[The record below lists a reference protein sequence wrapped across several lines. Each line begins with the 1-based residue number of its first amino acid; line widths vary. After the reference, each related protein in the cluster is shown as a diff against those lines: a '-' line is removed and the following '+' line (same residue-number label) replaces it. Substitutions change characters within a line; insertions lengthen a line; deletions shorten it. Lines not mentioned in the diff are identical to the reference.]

1 MAGRVVSISL
11 VAFDN
16 MSRTFDRSAKSVD
29 KLSKKLD
36 GLQKIG
42 MGVGLATAAAGA
54 LALSK
59 AAAPAAAAVAA
70 LPTAMATAVTAAVT
84 LKVATSGVGD
94 AFKAVASGDAKKMD
108 EALKKLAPSAQAF
121 VKELA
126 SMKKEATG
134 LKKAVQQRFFLNLSG
149 DIDKLGKTGLPVA
162 RKGMVQVAGALNGI
176 ARSAIKAASTKW
188 FQGQVA
194 QVFRTSASLLTT
206 MRGAVAPLL
215 QMIVKLI
222 NLGTPLAKRFTDWAV
237 ASIKAA
243 AAFVLSKDGAAKLR
257 DLFQKAGNVTGQLVR
272 ILKNLAIGLAE
283 IIGKSDTFTV
293 NGKDMLT
300 TIELLSIKFKE
311 WSQSTEGQKQIT
323 DTFKLLRDVLE
334 QLSKITPLI
343 VGPMSQVLLILNST
357 HGPVRDVVVQMLAW
371 SVVISLVVTRLKL
384 LAVASALFKGG
395 KLFTQFASGFMSVS
409 RGAAQGASGA
419 TRFGSALRAN
429 ASIIVHSI
437 IDMFRLAAS
446 WVAAKAAM
454 VGGWIAT
461 AARNLGNLA
470 KAAFL
475 ASKAALA
482 NAAAQV
488 RARLATMASAALQG
502 VIRLGLLA
510 WAAAQWVLNASL
522 YGFPLIWIVV
532 AIAAFVAVLI
542 LAWKKSDTFRKII
555 TTAFNAVKNAIMVAV
570 NFIVDF
576 VKSHWKLMVAAI
588 TGPMF
593 IVVFLVLK
601 YWRQIW
607 DFITA
612 AVSFIIDFVKKH
624 WRLIVSIIGGPI
636 VAVVL
641 LVIQYW
647 DKIKAFISKVVSAI
661 LSWVKS
667 HWRLIVSII
676 GGPIAAAVVLVT
688 KHWNS
693 IKNTTQR
700 LWNSIKSYLSNTL
713 NNIKRGFSV
722 AVGAIGRTW
731 DRLKNAA
738 KTPVNFVI
746 GIYNNGIRG
755 LVSNLTKLV
764 GHQVNLPKVH
774 TFARGGVMPGYAPG
788 NDSLLA
794 MVSPG
799 ESIFRPEF
807 TRAVGSAWVNTA
819 NAVAKTK
826 GPKGVK
832 DWLRFGGEKLG
843 AEGLGFS
850 RGGTV
855 PGYAGAFG
863 LGGIVGGL
871 VKGLK
876 NFAFD
881 NVEKAVGKAIS
892 KLLGGAVPGGG
903 MIHDI
908 VAKIPDWI
916 KNQLMKWVKG
926 KLDGLMGGK
935 GMKGALNWAKSQRG
949 KPYVWGG
956 VGPGGYDCSGFM
968 SAITNVI
975 HGKNPYS
982 RLFTTFSFGGQRAPG
997 GFVRNAKSGFMVGV
1011 TNAGVGHMAGTLLG
1025 QNVESSGSA
1034 GVRVGSSA
1042 RGANNGL
1049 FGMHYGLKAD
1059 TGRLLLQQGW
1069 NPPVFNGT
1077 GRPEMLTTEA
1087 AAGDVHLHV
1096 DNHGVI
1102 GSQQELL
1109 NWLIKNLDTLRR
1121 QGRLKIPTR

>member
-16 MSRTFDRSAKSVD
+16 MSRTFSAAEKSAK
-29 KLSKKLD
+29 KLQKGLD
-36 GLQKIG
+36 GLQKVG
-42 MGVGLATAAAGA
+42 MGVGLTTAAGAA

-59 AAAPAAAAVAA
+59 AIAPATAAVGA
-70 LPTAMATAVTAAVT
+70 LPTAMTAVVTAAVT
-84 LKVATSGVGD
+84 MKVGVSGVGD
-94 AFKAVASGDAKKMD
+94 AMKAVAEGDAKKLD
-108 EALKKLAPSAQAF
+108 EALKKLAPNAQAF
-121 VKELA
+121 VKEIG

-134 LKKAVQQRFFLNLSG
+134 LKKAVQQRLFQGLAG
-149 DIDKLGKTGLPVA
+149 DVDKLGKTGLPVA

-176 ARSAIKAASTKW
+176 ARSAIKTASTPW

-194 QVFRTSASLLTT
+194 QIFKTTASVLNQA
-206 MRGAVAPLL
+206 RGAVAPLMKML
-215 QMIVKLI
+215 VKLV
-222 NLGTPLAKRFTDWAV
+222 NLGTPLTQRFTNWAV
-237 ASIKAA
+237 ATTKAG
-243 AAFVLSKDGAAKLR
+243 AAFVTSERGASKIK
-257 DLFQKAGNVTGQLVR
+257 DLFEKAGNVTGQLVR
-272 ILKNLAIGLAE
+272 VLKNLSIGLLNIVKNA
-283 IIGKSDTFTV
+283 DAFNT

-300 TIELLSIKFKE
+300 TVELLTIKFKE
-311 WSQSTEGQKQIT
+311 WSGSTKGQQEIQQ
-323 DTFKLLRDVLE
+323 TFKLLGDVLA
-334 QLSKITPLI
+334 QIAQILPLV
-343 VGPMSQVLLILNST
+343 VGPLTVVLTTLNSAPE
-357 HGPVRDVVVQMLAW
+357 PVRNLVVQMLAW
-371 SVVISLVVTRLKL
+371 SVVIGLIVGRLKL
-384 LAVASALFKGG
+384 LKGAVFLFKGG
-395 KLFTQFASGFMSVS
+395 KVFTQFATGFISLS
-409 RGAAQGASGA
+409 RAGAQGASAA
-419 TRFGSALRAN
+419 TRFGGALRAN
-429 ASIIVHSI
+429 LSIVLRSI
-437 IDMFRLAAS
+437 GDMFRLAGS

-488 RARLATMASAALQG
+488 RARLATVASAAIQG
-502 VIRLGLLA
+502 AIRLGLLA
-510 WAAAQWVLNASL
+510 WAAAQWVLNTSL
-522 YGFPLIWIVV
+522 YGFPLIWI
-532 AIAAFVAVLI
+532 IAAVIAFVAIIV
-542 LAWKKSDTFRKII
+542 LAWKKSETFRKIV
-555 TTAFNAVKNAIMVAV
+555 TTAFNAVKNGIMVAIDFVV
-570 NFIVDF
+570 NF
-576 VKSHWKLMVAAI
+576 VKEHWKLLVAII

-593 IVVFLVLK
+593 LIVFLVLK
-601 YWRQIW
+601 YWRQIK
-607 DFITA
+607 DFILK
-612 AVSFIIDFVKKH
+612 AVDTIIGFVKNH
-624 WRLIVSIIGGPI
+624 WRLIVGIIGGPI

-641 LVIQYW
+641 LVIKYW
-647 DKIKAFISKVVSAI
+647 DKIKAFISKAVNAI
-661 LSWVKS
+661 LSWIKS
-667 HWRLIVSII
+667 HWRLIVSIV

-693 IKNTTQR
+693 IKSTTQR
-700 LWNSIKSYLSNTL
+700 LWNQVKSFLRNTL
-713 NNIKRGFSV
+713 DNIKRGFSE

-731 DRLKNAA
+731 AKLRNAA

-746 GIYNNGIRG
+746 GIYNDGIRG

-764 GHQVNLPKVH
+764 GHQVNLPKMRK
-774 TFARGGVMPGYAPG
+774 FAQGGVMPGYSPG

-807 TRAVGSAWVNTA
+807 TRAVGSAWVKTA

-826 GPKGVK
+826 GPKGVR

-855 PGYAGAFG
+855 PGYAGQFG

-881 NVEKAVGKAIS
+881 NVEKAVKKAIE

-903 MIHDI
+903 MIHDV
-908 VAKIPDWI
+908 VAKLPDWI

-982 RLFTTFSFGGQRAPG
+982 RLFTTFSFGGASAPG
-997 GFVRNAKSGFMVGV
+997 GFRRNAKSGFMVGV

-1034 GVRVGSSA
+1034 GVRVGGGA
-1042 RGANNGL
+1042 RGYNDGL

-1059 TGRLLLQQGW
+1059 SGRLLLQKGW

-1077 GRPEMLTTEA
+1077 GRPELLQTPATG
-1087 AAGDVHLHV
+1087 GDVHLHL